1 MDRVFEQ
8 EINANA
14 ASHHVKVPHPSY
26 HRKKK
31 FTVPFPLERR
41 QGELWLLQYC
51 NTYCIDDADV

>member
-14 ASHHVKVPHPSY
+14 GSHHVKVPHPSY

-31 FTVPFPLERR
+31 NYCTIPIGEETRRVMALTVL
-41 QGELWLLQYC
+41 
-51 NTYCIDDADV
+51 